1 MSAIQPP
8 EGLSLADFEAIEAA
22 VTETVRGRW
31 FLAEFARRTR
41 ARETEKVLAAL
52 ARLEQAVVS
61 DRPQIAREP
70 DPQIVAALASIGE
83 RLNDIAWI
91 LRDRGIEAG
100 VCGAIEAEARI
111 LARLQQ
117 YTGLPRELADQ
128 TRPPQPAAA
137 AAPEARPSGL
147 AERIEPMRPPA
158 PMPAAEPQISA
169 SAAPLPLPGRG
180 PREPALSDLDAMPL
194 REKLRFFA

>member
-1 MSAIQPP
+1 
-8 EGLSLADFEAIEAA
+8 

-41 ARETEKVLAAL
+41 ARETEKILGAL
-52 ARLEQAVVS
+52 ARLERAVVN
-61 DRPQIAREP
+61 DRPLIAHDP
-70 DPQIVAALASIGE
+70 DPQVLAALASIGE

-128 TRPPQPAAA
+128 TRPLQPASAA
-137 AAPEARPSGL
+137 VPEARPGNL

-158 PMPAAEPQISA
+158 STSAAESQMST
-169 SAAPLPLPGRG
+169 SAAPLPAAGRD
-180 PREPALSDLDAMPL
+180 PREPALSDLDALPL
-194 REKLRFFA
+194 REKLLFFA

>member
-22 VTETVRGRW
+22 VTETTRGRW

-41 ARETEKVLAAL
+41 AQETEKVLAAL
-52 ARLEQAVVS
+52 ARLERVVAS
-61 DRPQIAREP
+61 ERPQIAPDP
-70 DPQIVAALASIGE
+70 DPQVLAALAAIGE

-111 LARLQQ
+111 LARLQ
-117 YTGLPRELADQ
+117 R
-128 TRPPQPAAA
+128 
-137 AAPEARPSGL
+137 
-147 AERIEPMRPPA
+147 
-158 PMPAAEPQISA
+158 
-169 SAAPLPLPGRG
+169 
-180 PREPALSDLDAMPL
+180 
-194 REKLRFFA
+194 